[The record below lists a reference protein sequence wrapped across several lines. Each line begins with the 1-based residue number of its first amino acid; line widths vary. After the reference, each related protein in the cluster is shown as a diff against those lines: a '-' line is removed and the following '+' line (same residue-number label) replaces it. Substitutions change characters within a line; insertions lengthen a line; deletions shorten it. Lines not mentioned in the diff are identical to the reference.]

1 MDAKLEAFRDL
12 CRKASI
18 ETDPAELESLKDA
31 LRFMLHSEEIELH
44 AVNRVAC
51 CGKETLKTELK
62 PSVMTDVR
70 QRT

>member
-1 MDAKLEAFRDL
+1 MVEVVMDAKLGAFRDL

-44 AVNRVAC
+44 AVEKKR
-51 CGKETLKTELK
+51 LK
-62 PSVMTDVR
+62 PN
-70 QRT
+70 

>member
-18 ETDPAELESLKDA
+18 ETDPAEL
-31 LRFMLHSEEIELH
+31 
-44 AVNRVAC
+44 C

>member
-31 LRFMLHSEEIELH
+31 LRFMLRSEEIELP
-44 AVNRVAC
+44 AVE
-51 CGKETLKTELK
+51 KERLK
-62 PSVMTDVR
+62 PN
-70 QRT
+70 